1 MESLQ
6 AKRKWH
12 DIFKVMRRK
21 KLQPGILYQAGLLFW
36 FDREI
41 KSITDKQK
49 LIEFSAIKPALQQLL
64 KEPL

>member
-1 MESLQ
+1 
-6 AKRKWH
+6 
-12 DIFKVMRRK
+12 MRRK

-41 KSITDKQK
+41 KSITNKQK
-49 LIEFSAIKPALQQLL
+49 LIEFSAIKSALQQLL

>member
-49 LIEFSAIKPALQQLL
+49 LREFSTTKSALQQIL
-64 KEPL
+64 KGLT